1 MACGGLDL
9 KENSIGG
16 YNTLVFNMRDLDND
30 RVEQVTCMVPDSF
43 KKYK

>member
-1 MACGGLDL
+1 MVCGGLKI

-30 RVEQVTCMVPDSF
+30 EDEQVTCMVPHSF
-43 KKYK
+43 KEYK